1 MKSTFIFPLLP
12 ILLHIAAFAGN
23 ANIIANAHPISVSVS
38 SDPTN
43 ITHHPH
49 HHYHHHHQHQHQ
61 HHEPLN
67 STMLIGENKIE
78 CTICSYVASG
88 LNSTIFN
95 NPKILAKVTT
105 EVQKICDAVPPKEQ
119 PECINAAINIA
130 PYVLQQVGDFIA
142 EEGCV
147 DLGIC
152 PAN

>member
-23 ANIIANAHPISVSVS
+23 ANAHPISVSVS
-38 SDPTN
+38 SDTTN

-49 HHYHHHHQHQHQ
+49 HHYHHHHHHHQQQQQ
-61 HHEPLN
+61 HHETLN

-95 NPKILAKVTT
+95 NPKILAKVTS
-105 EVQKICDAVPPKEQ
+105 EIQKMCDAVPPKEQ
-119 PECINAAINIA
+119 PECINAATNIA